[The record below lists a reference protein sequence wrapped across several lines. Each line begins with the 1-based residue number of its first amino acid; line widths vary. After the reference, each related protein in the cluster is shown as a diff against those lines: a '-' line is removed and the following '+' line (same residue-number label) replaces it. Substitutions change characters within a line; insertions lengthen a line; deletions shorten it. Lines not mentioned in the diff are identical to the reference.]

1 MDPRLAHGVFVP
13 RARVGGWAQKAEGR
27 GRGVRGHIAH
37 AAVPTRLHVLYVAGV
52 SFGWNVLL
60 SVSYNARAFNASF
73 AAPKAADEAPAADR
87 G

>member
-1 MDPRLAHGVFVP
+1 MPAHD
-13 RARVGGWAQKAEGR
+13 
-27 GRGVRGHIAH
+27 AH